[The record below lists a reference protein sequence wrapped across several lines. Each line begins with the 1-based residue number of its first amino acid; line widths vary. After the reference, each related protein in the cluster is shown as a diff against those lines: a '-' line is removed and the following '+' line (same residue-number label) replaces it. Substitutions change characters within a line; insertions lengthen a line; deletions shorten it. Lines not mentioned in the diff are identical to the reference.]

1 MLFKKLWRTMG
12 LYKAQFLS
20 MIIMTALGIGVFIGF
35 QMEWYS
41 IEKNMDAFF
50 EDTGFADYRIIS
62 ENGFTAE
69 DEAKISAIDGV
80 SGTSRFLSVNAD
92 VKEYGGD
99 SVALTVTENEAV
111 SGFVVMEGEA
121 YEKESKD
128 GIWLSQRYAE
138 KNGIRVGDR
147 LTLVYKNLEIGGRV
161 AGLVKSGEYMICVRD
176 ETQLM
181 PDSET
186 YGFAYISPVMYE
198 AAAGSAYYP
207 QLNVLSELDKKEFI
221 DAVDEALGTTL
232 LVLSKE
238 ENVSYAGASGEVEE
252 GKTMGSVMPLLF
264 LMIAVLTMVTTM
276 HRLTAKEKTQIGT
289 LKALGFKDRRILRH
303 YTSYA
308 LMIGVLGS
316 AFGIAIGYALGWFIM
331 NPKGAMGTYLDMPR
345 WHLFLPWF
353 CYVILA
359 VLLALLTLIGYLSTR
374 KMLRGTAAEA
384 LRPYAPKKMKP
395 LLVERT
401 KLFHRLSFGTRWN
414 MRDIMRHKSRT
425 AMSLLG
431 IIGCMMIIVCSLGM
445 KDTVDAFLD
454 LYYNEAT
461 KYASRIYLSEEADR
475 EQREELIQKYQG
487 DWSSSV
493 SVQLNDKA
501 VSLDIYSL
509 ENDMVRF
516 PGEDSGTVELGTD
529 GAYLCIRLAD
539 ELELSAGDTVSVSPY
554 GSDREYTL
562 KVAGVVRSVTE
573 SIVISSEYAETLQI
587 PYTVDSIYTDT
598 EKSAIAAD
606 GAIKSVQSKQM
617 LMDSFD
623 TFMEL
628 MNLMIVILVLAAM
641 LLGVVVLYNLGVMSY
656 TERYREMA
664 TLKVVGFKDG
674 KIGRLL
680 IGQNLWV
687 TVLGMAVGL
696 PLGIVVLNYLL
707 KELASEYEMK
717 LVLGPVTYLVSL
729 LLTLGVSMLV
739 SMMVARK
746 NRNIDM
752 VEALKGAE

>member
-12 LYKAQFLS
+12 LYRAQFLS

-41 IEKNMDAFF
+41 IEKNTDAFF

-69 DEAKISAIDGV
+69 DEKKISAIGGV
-80 SGTSRFLSVNAD
+80 SETSRFLSVNAD
-92 VKEYGGD
+92 VKEYDGD

-121 YEKESKD
+121 YGKESKD

-147 LTLVYKNLEIGGRV
+147 LTLGYKNLEISGRV

-181 PDSET
+181 PDYET
-186 YGFAYISPVMYE
+186 YGFAYISPAMYE
-198 AAAGSAYYP
+198 AAAGNAYYP

-238 ENVSYAGASGEVEE
+238 ENISYAGASGEVEE

-316 AFGIAIGYALGWFIM
+316 VFGIAIGYALGWFIM

-384 LRPYAPKKMKP
+384 LRPYAPKRMKP

-425 AMSLLG
+425 AMSLIG
-431 IIGCMMIIVCSLGM
+431 IIGCMMIIVCSFGM
-445 KDTVDAFLD
+445 KDTMDAFLD
-454 LYYNEAT
+454 LYYDEAT
-461 KYASRIYLSEEADR
+461 NYASRIYLSEEADR
-475 EQREELIQKYQG
+475 EQREELIRQYQG

-529 GAYLCIRLAD
+529 GAYLCVRLAE

-598 EKSAIAAD
+598 EKSAVAEN

-628 MNLMIVILVLAAM
+628 MNLMIAILILAAM

-696 PLGIVVLNYLL
+696 PLGVVALNYLL

-717 LVLGPVTYLVSL
+717 LVLGPVTYLASL

-739 SMMVARK
+739 SVMVSRK
-746 NRNIDM
+746 NRDIDM